1 MIVSHK
7 ELSLILTNHFALDLR
22 ESGVDS
28 ESAYLK
34 FLQTK
39 LAVKVEQ
46 LIINDLEK
54 LLQILYRID
63 VSQKYSDEAF
73 ELGEV
78 KKVSMKLS
86 ELIIKRQL
94 KKITYARKFNQEES

>member
-1 MIVSHK
+1 MSHQ
-7 ELSLILTNHFALDLR
+7 ELSTILTNHFSLDLR
-22 ESGVDS
+22 DSEIDS

-39 LAVKVEQ
+39 LAVKIEQ
-46 LIINDLEK
+46 LINNDLEK

-63 VSQKYSDEAF
+63 VPQKYSDEAF
-73 ELGEV
+73 ELGEI
-78 KKVSMKLS
+78 KKVSMKLA

-94 KKITYARKFNQEES
+94 KKINYARKFNQEDS

>member
-1 MIVSHK
+1 MSHQ
-7 ELSLILTNHFALDLR
+7 ELSTILTNHFALDLR
-22 ESGVDS
+22 DGEIDS

-39 LAVKVEQ
+39 LAVKIEQ
-46 LIINDLEK
+46 LINSDLEK

-63 VSQKYSDEAF
+63 VPQKYSDEVF
-73 ELGEV
+73 ELGEI